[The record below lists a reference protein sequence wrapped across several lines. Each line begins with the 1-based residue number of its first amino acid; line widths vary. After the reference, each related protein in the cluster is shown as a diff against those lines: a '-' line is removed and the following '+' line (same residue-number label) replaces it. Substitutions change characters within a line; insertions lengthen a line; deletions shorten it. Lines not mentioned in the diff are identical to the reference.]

1 MAEMIFVIGSGRS
14 GTSLAAQ
21 MLGKLGGRVSD
32 DLVPVG
38 EQNPDGA
45 YEDKFVFE
53 AISKLMLE
61 LGATPNMPM
70 PQGWLET
77 PAARACINA
86 LIEKVDAELQR
97 DGGPWVLKEPRSALL
112 IPLWR
117 KVFNRTRVAPKYVLT
132 LRDPKNVCVSSLK
145 QYGQSID
152 ITELMWLNKNVSALS
167 ELGGSSYLLHYESW
181 FANPV
186 ETARGLA
193 DFAGLPIDETT
204 LQAVVGEAVKP
215 RLNRSDFLD
224 VELKNPSVATLYQAL
239 QACNG
244 LDYGRDQLKVALQ
257 QAMAAM
263 DAFSGWVQL
272 YHAKKSPAQPAEAA
286 KKDQEK
292 LVRQNR
298 ESTALLEQVKQELT
312 EVLQR
317 ESQIKEDLAQQ
328 NQALSEQLQQTKNEL
343 AEVLLRE
350 SQLLGQLESGRL
362 NQQSLNL
369 VAVKLVEATQ
379 TVQKI
384 EQTLAGKEEKLEVF
398 RTRMDE
404 LQKQIAQKNERIARE
419 VVEANTQRA
428 RLEQLVR
435 TNRRLKK
442 RNGAI
447 LASTSYQLSLVFA
460 HTMRSP
466 LKGFFLLPVN
476 LFSVLKKWRARGE

>member
-193 DFAGLPIDETT
+193 DFAGLPVDETT

-224 VELKNPSVATLYQAL
+224 VELKNPSVANLYQAL

-244 LDYGRDQLKVALQ
+244 LDYGRDQLKGALQ

-298 ESTALLEQVKQELT
+298 V
-312 EVLQR
+312 
-317 ESQIKEDLAQQ
+317 
-328 NQALSEQLQQTKNEL
+328 LSEQLQQAKDEMAARLEREPGSNEELLQLNQQLSGQVEEVKQAL
-343 AEVLLRE
+343 AEALLRE
-350 SQLLGQLESGRL
+350 SQLLGQLESGRS
-362 NQQSLNL
+362 NQQSLDL
-369 VAVKLVEATQ
+369 VAAKLLEATRKM
-379 TVQKI
+379 QKA
-384 EQTLAGKEEKLEVF
+384 EQALAGKEEKLEVF
-398 RTRMDE
+398 RARVDG
-404 LQKQIAQKNERIARE
+404 LQKQIAEKNERLACE
-419 VVEANTQRA
+419 VGDAKTQRA

-435 TNRRLKK
+435 ANKSLKK